1 MAASPYNQT
10 VPDRTNDADSVSAP
24 SKSASDPSNEAP
36 LVVPRP
42 DHVVS
47 RSFIDANAQKVLYR
61 LHKAGYRGYLVGG
74 SVRDLMV
81 GLRPKDFDVATD
93 ARPNDL
99 RRLFRN
105 ARIIGRRFRL
115 AHVMFKEGIVEV
127 STFRGPPNPDEQ
139 ASAPDELLI
148 TNDNTYGT
156 PREDAFRRDFTI
168 NALFYD
174 IGDFSVIDYVGGIED
189 LRKRSVR
196 VIGDPDVRFQEDPV
210 RMMRAC
216 EFAGRLGFTIEA
228 RTQEAIQAN
237 RHELEKAAPARL
249 TEEVLQ
255 LLRCGSAGAALQWML
270 ELGLLE
276 VLLPEVLAMVRAQQ
290 VGAGDFGGVIAT
302 LDAMIGDERAISD
315 SVLLSALLLPEIML
329 RRFDYEQRKRRWMP
343 IDRFQDEVSD
353 VLDTFLQRFQ
363 IANHKRAAIRQTLD
377 GFHRLCDQR
386 WTPAKRVRFA
396 SKRHFDDSLLVFEIL
411 TRATGHGQA
420 VLEQWQAV
428 ARQRARRPE
437 PPVERRRRRRR
448 RPRRHR

>member
-1 MAASPYNQT
+1 M
-10 VPDRTNDADSVSAP
+10 
-24 SKSASDPSNEAP
+24 
-36 LVVPRP
+36 VVARP
-42 DHVVS
+42 DHVIS
-47 RSFIDANAQKVLYR
+47 RSHIDPNAQKVLYR
-61 LHKAGYRGYLVGG
+61 LHTAGYRGYLVGG

-99 RRLFRN
+99 RSLFRN

-139 ASAPDELLI
+139 SSAPNELLI

-174 IGDFSVIDYVGGIED
+174 ISDFSIIDYVGGIDD

-196 VIGDPDVRFQEDPV
+196 VIGEPDVRFQEDPV

-216 EFAGRLGFTIEA
+216 EFAGRLGFSIEA

-237 RHELEKAAPARL
+237 RMALEKAAPARL

-255 LLRCGSAGAALQWML
+255 LLRCGSAGSSLQWML
-270 ELGLLE
+270 DLGLLE
-276 VLLPEVLAMVRAQQ
+276 VLLPEMLAMVRAQQ
-290 VGAGDFGGVIAT
+290 LGAGDFGGVIST
-302 LDAMIGDERAISD
+302 LDAMIGEDREVSD
-315 SVLLSALLLPEIML
+315 AVLLSALLLPEMML
-329 RRFDYEQRKRRWMP
+329 RRFAYEQRRQRWMP
-343 IDRFQDEVSD
+343 IDLFQDQVSD

-396 SKRHFDDSLLVFEIL
+396 SKRHFDDALLLFEIL
-411 TRATGHGQA
+411 TRATGHGHT
-420 VLEQWQAV
+420 VLDQWQAV

-437 PPVERRRRRRR
+437 PPVERRRRPRRR
-448 RPRRHR
+448 RPRGRRS